1 MEKSFKLL
9 KFPEKEVNAERLK
22 AILIALYSQQN
33 IQEEHFVIDGLLDVL
48 ENFFFE
54 MDDFH
59 AESAASKII
68 ELRAIIERIYLPYL

>member
-1 MEKSFKLL
+1 MKDDFKLL
-9 KFPEKEVNAERLK
+9 KFPEQNINSERLK
-22 AILIALYSQQN
+22 AILIDMYSQET
-33 IQEEHFVIDGLLDVL
+33 IQDEHFVIDGLLDVL